1 MPRVPPANVKLTSI
15 DSTTIQVCWD
25 IIPYFPNLEE
35 YEVRYMPS
43 GQTNTSAMIT
53 ATNAN
58 ATSAILN
65 ALSSPI
71 IYTVSVAGK
80 TQDGLGPFSS
90 PETMQPTNYTGMCN
104 RYKNRD

>member
-1 MPRVPPANVKLTSI
+1 MKLTSI

-25 IIPYFPNLEE
+25 IIPHFPNLEE
-35 YEVRYMPS
+35 YEVRYMSS
-43 GQTNTSAMIT
+43 GQTNTSVMIT

-58 ATSAILN
+58 ATSAFLN
-65 ALSSPI
+65 ALNSSI

-80 TQDGLGPFSS
+80 TQGSLRPFSS

-104 RYKNRD
+104 GYKHRH